1 MGWYCLCCLIWG
13 IQEVA
18 HWANWEWHT
27 TAAAELG
34 FLLRNLQLKHTEV
47 PLAAHPL
54 PFSPS
59 LSQDLC
65 YPGALVTKPQSC
77 NNFSLIAG
85 PNWYFWGHSLE
96 NWHPLKDTLLS
107 QHTHSSV
114 PQQLCSHA
122 PGEAF
127 PTQGK
132 WVWIYSQAKLTLE
145 SKRIYPKGGFTES
158 QTQCK
163 NHFHILTALP
173 WISVMS
179 HTQICGLRVLQC
191 LASVMKVAFL
201 LHPLQT
207 HTQFQANASNSSFS
221 FSFAFLR
228 RTWFFFMRNALKS
241 TANSKHNNHW
251 LGINHISIKPW
262 HF

>member
-1 MGWYCLCCLIWG
+1 MFQYCDVLEVQLKVVGWYCLCCLIWG
-13 IQEVA
+13 KQEVD

-34 FLLRNLQLKHTEV
+34 FLLRNLQLKH
-47 PLAAHPL
+47 PPAAHHL
-54 PFSPS
+54 SFSPS

-65 YPGALVTKPQSC
+65 YPGALVTKSQSC

-85 PNWYFWGHSLE
+85 PNWYFSGHFLE
-96 NWHPLKDTLLS
+96 NWYPLKTLTFHNIHTALS
-107 QHTHSSV
+107 HTSCA
-114 PQQLCSHA
+114 LTA

-158 QTQCK
+158 QTQCQ

-173 WISVMS
+173 WISVVS

-191 LASVMKVAFL
+191 LASVMKVAL

-207 HTQFQANASNSSFS
+207 HTEFQANASNSSFS

-228 RTWFFFMRNALKS
+228 RTGFSSWEMLSRAL
-241 TANSKHNNHW
+241 
-251 LGINHISIKPW
+251 LIQSIIITG
-262 HF
+262 